1 MTGALPASAT
11 VRERI
16 STEAHA
22 PPAVVSPAERPRR
35 RGPVPLPALMLV
47 FLGCFQYVHAQ
58 EGLNPREM
66 HGKQIYL
73 EGASDT
79 GAVITARVGKENVEL
94 PASAVPCAGCHGPD
108 GRGRPEGGVLPS
120 DITWGYLTRVYG
132 HQHPFGRKHP
142 AFLESTVAA
151 AITLGVDPAGN
162 RLDAAMPRY
171 VMTAQDMADLI
182 AYLKRLEKDRDAG
195 LSASTVR
202 VGTLLPLQGPLGDL
216 GRAMRDVMRAYF
228 DELNDGGGIYGRR
241 IELVTV
247 DTAGLAAAAGG
258 DLRTRIG
265 DMDVFA
271 LVSPMTA
278 GYEARMAALSE
289 SEGLP
294 VIGPF
299 TLFTQDSYA
308 LNRYNFYLFAGLS
321 EQARVL
327 IGFAADEL
335 HLDAPAVAI
344 VYPEGRSY
352 DAVVTAVTEQSRSRG
367 WPAVKG
373 QSYAADAPDARRLA
387 QAAHGEG
394 VTAVFFLG
402 SGRELEVYA
411 QQAAQIGWTPYLL
424 VPGALAGS
432 GILKLPP
439 GFSKRVFLAYPTLQ
453 ADHSSRGLSE
463 LQALR
468 ESHHLSDRHPLAE
481 ISAYSAARVLVEGL
495 KRSGRVTSREKLVDA
510 LETIHALN
518 TGLTPPLS
526 FGTSRRIGAL
536 GAYVVGVDLKN
547 VRLLPPSAWIELE
560 R

>member
-1 MTGALPASAT
+1 
-11 VRERI
+11 
-16 STEAHA
+16 
-22 PPAVVSPAERPRR
+22 
-35 RGPVPLPALMLV
+35 MLV
-47 FLGCFQYVHAQ
+47 FLGCFHHVQAQ

-94 PASAVPCAGCHGPD
+94 PASVVPCAGCHGPD

-142 AFLESTVAA
+142 AFTESTVAA

-171 VMTAQDMADLI
+171 VLTAQDMADLI

-195 LSASTVR
+195 LSASMVR
-202 VGTLLPLQGPLGDL
+202 VGTLLPLQGTLGDL

-228 DELNDGGGIYGRR
+228 DELNAGGGIYGRR
-241 IELVTV
+241 IELVV
-247 DTAGLAAAAGG
+247 ADTAGPAAAAGG

-271 LVSPMTA
+271 LVSPVTA

-308 LNRYNFYLFAGLS
+308 LNRYNFYLFAGLR

-327 IGFAADEL
+327 IEYAGGEL
-335 HLDAPAVAI
+335 PLDAPSV
-344 VYPEGRSY
+344 
-352 DAVVTAVTEQSRSRG
+352 AVVTPENTGYDAIVSTVAELVRSRG
-367 WPAVKG
+367 WPAVKRQKYPG
-373 QSYAADAPDARRLA
+373 GAPDVRQLVQSARA
-387 QAAHGEG
+387 DG
-394 VTAVFFLG
+394 VTAVVFLG
-402 SGRELEVYA
+402 SGRELETYA
-411 QQAAQIGWTPYLL
+411 RLAAEIGWTPYLL
-424 VPGALAGS
+424 VPGALADS
-432 GILKLPP
+432 RILKLPP
-439 GFSKRVFLAYPTLQ
+439 GFSERVFLAYPTLSSDQ
-453 ADHSSRGLSE
+453 SSRGLAE

-468 ESHHLSDRHPLAE
+468 DRYRLPGRHPLAE

-495 KRSGRVTSREKLVDA
+495 KRSGRATSREKLVDA

-526 FGTSRRIGAL
+526 FATSRRIGAL
-536 GAYVVGVDLKN
+536 GAYVMGVDLKN
-547 VRLLPPSAWIELE
+547 QRFLSRSAWHELE

>member
-1 MTGALPASAT
+1 
-11 VRERI
+11 
-16 STEAHA
+16 
-22 PPAVVSPAERPRR
+22 
-35 RGPVPLPALMLV
+35 MLV
-47 FLGCFQYVHAQ
+47 FLGCFQHVHAQ

-66 HGKQIYL
+66 RGKQIYL
-73 EGASDT
+73 KGASDT

-171 VMTAQDMADLI
+171 AMTAGDMADLV
-182 AYLKRLEKDRDAG
+182 AYLKRLEKDSDAG
-195 LSASTVR
+195 LSATTVR
-202 VGTLLPLQGPLGDL
+202 VGTLLPLQGPLGEL
-216 GRAMRDVMRAYF
+216 GLAMRDVMRAYF
-228 DELNDGGGIYGRR
+228 DDLNAGGGIYGRR
-241 IELVTV
+241 IELVV
-247 DTAGLAAAAGG
+247 ADTAGTTATADLGERIAG
-258 DLRTRIG
+258 
-265 DMDVFA
+265 MDVFA
-271 LVSPMTA
+271 LVSPLTA
-278 GYEARMAALSE
+278 GYENRMAALSE
-289 SEGLP
+289 AEALP

-299 TLFTQDSYA
+299 TLLPQDSYA

-327 IGFAADEL
+327 VWYAADEL

-344 VYPEGRSY
+344 VYPQGGRY
-352 DAVVTAVTEQSRSRG
+352 DAVVTAVTEQCRNRG
-367 WPAVKG
+367 WPAAKE
-373 QSYAADAPDARRLA
+373 QSYPAGAPDARQLV
-387 QAAHGEG
+387 QAARGEA
-394 VTAVFFLG
+394 VTVVFFLG
-402 SGRELEVYA
+402 SGQELEAYA
-411 QQAAQIGWTPYLL
+411 QQAAQIGWSPYLL
-424 VPGALAGS
+424 VPGALADS
-432 GILKLPP
+432 RILNLPD
-439 GFSKRVFLAYPTLQ
+439 GFSARVFLAYPTLQ
-453 ADHSSRGLSE
+453 EDHSSRALAE

-468 ESHHLSDRHPLAE
+468 KRHHLSGRHPLAE

-495 KRSGRVTSREKLVDA
+495 KRSGRATSREKLVDA

-547 VRLLPPSAWIELE
+547 ERLLTPSAWLELE